1 MGTFIQDIRYGLRML
16 AKNPGFTAVAVITL
30 ALGIGANTAIF
41 TLVDA
46 IMLKSLPVADPKRLY
61 RLGDNDNCCVMIG
74 TQNGG
79 SFVLYSY
86 QLYEYLRDHT
96 PEFSHLAAFTPF
108 LADLSVRRS
117 GASGPAEPYQGEL
130 VSGNYFGMFGL
141 GALAGRVFT
150 SKDDAAGAPPVA
162 VMSYHAWQEHFG
174 LDPAVIGATFTINQ
188 VAYTVVGIAPPGF
201 FGDTLRSD
209 PPDFWG
215 SPIEGARSLGP
226 HNNEPVASSRAR
238 MALSDGAAQARNQ
251 SRADSV
257 AANGCVTT

>member
-1 MGTFIQDIRYGLRML
+1 MAGGYITVVLVNRMGLPFL
-16 AKNPGFTAVAVITL
+16 ASLPLAFLFTAVLGAVFERTL
-30 ALGIGANTAIF
+30 YVHVYSRSHLDQVLFTIGLVFMSVAAVDYVMGSQQVFIQIPSVLQGRFEIFGIGAF
-41 TLVDA
+41 
-46 IMLKSLPVADPKRLY
+46 
-61 RLGDNDNCCVMIG
+61 
-74 TQNGG
+74 
-79 SFVLYSY
+79 
-86 QLYEYLRDHT
+86 
-96 PEFSHLAAFTPF
+96 
-108 LADLSVRRS
+108 
-117 GASGPAEPYQGEL
+117 
-130 VSGNYFGMFGL
+130 
-141 GALAGRVFT
+141 AGRT
-150 SKDDAAGAPPVA
+150 LMATDDIAGAPPVA
-162 VMSYHAWQEHFG
+162 VMSYHTWQEHFG

-257 AANGCVTT
+257 AANG

>member
-1 MGTFIQDIRYGLRML
+1 
-16 AKNPGFTAVAVITL
+16 
-30 ALGIGANTAIF
+30 
-41 TLVDA
+41 
-46 IMLKSLPVADPKRLY
+46 
-61 RLGDNDNCCVMIG
+61 
-74 TQNGG
+74 
-79 SFVLYSY
+79 
-86 QLYEYLRDHT
+86 
-96 PEFSHLAAFTPF
+96 
-108 LADLSVRRS
+108 
-117 GASGPAEPYQGEL
+117 
-130 VSGNYFGMFGL
+130 
-141 GALAGRVFT
+141 
-150 SKDDAAGAPPVA
+150 
-162 VMSYHAWQEHFG
+162 MSYHAWQEHFG

-257 AANGCVTT
+257 AANGWVTTMAERRSRRDPRSRPGRDRQTTHPIDACGRWCRQDADGLCCGPALTDDCRRPGAADRLRQHRQPVPGARRGEPA

>member
-1 MGTFIQDIRYGLRML
+1 MGTFIQDLRYGLRML
-16 AKNPGFTAVAVITL
+16 VRNPGFTTVAVMTL

-46 IMLKSLPVADPKRLY
+46 IMLKSLPVANPKQLY

-117 GASGPAEPYQGEL
+117 GASGPAEPYAGEI
-130 VSGNYFGMFGL
+130 VSGQIIGIP
-141 GALAGRVFT
+141 A
-150 SKDDAAGAPPVA
+150 
-162 VMSYHAWQEHFG
+162 HFS
-174 LDPAVIGATFTINQ
+174 A
-188 VAYTVVGIAPPGF
+188 
-201 FGDTLRSD
+201 
-209 PPDFWG
+209 PDF
-215 SPIEGARSLGP
+215 E
-226 HNNEPVASSRAR
+226 
-238 MALSDGAAQARNQ
+238 
-251 SRADSV
+251 
-257 AANGCVTT
+257 